1 MATLALIAQLV
12 VALSVLYVWTFRYAN
27 VTREFT
33 QFGLSDTVRCI
44 VGTSKTALA
53 TLLLAG
59 VWYPA
64 PVVASALLM
73 AFFMLCAQWFHFRA
87 HNAWLKRAPSALLL
101 LLSLFIAGVA
111 SGRFS

>member
-1 MATLALIAQLV
+1 MSTVALIAQLV
-12 VALSVLYVWTFRYAN
+12 IGLSVLYVWTFRYPN

-33 QFGLSDTVRCI
+33 QFGLSDRVRTS

-59 VWYPA
+59 LLYPVPVLA
-64 PVVASALLM
+64 PALLM
-73 AFFMLCAQWFHFRA
+73 AGFMVCALWFHFKA
-87 HNAWLKRAPSALLL
+87 HNPWMKCVPSATLLA
-101 LLSLFIAGVA
+101 LSLVVAGAA